1 MSCVAPSHVPPS
13 ADALVERITLT
24 DRTLCRMMAQER
36 GPLTHADTVQARA
49 LIEETEPARAS
60 LARRTV
66 EGLCHWLEVDG
77 RRRFQLPP
85 ERLQARLMCTGL
97 ARVLDHL
104 ARAKLN
110 GLQRR
115 CIGEVLRDAGAHT
128 PTLRARLRLSM
139 GDLQRSSASALIDR
153 LMTDALAAELQLE
166 AVMRP
171 GLAVETPDP
180 QRLAARRAE
189 AWHSAVM
196 VNHRFGYTPSHP
208 AWKFMRNISSLE
220 RARMNLLG
228 DLGRA
233 AEAQRRGIDVQLP

>member
-1 MSCVAPSHVPPS
+1 MSCVAPPNTPPS
-13 ADALVERITLT
+13 TDALMGRITTT
-24 DRTLCRMMAQER
+24 DRALCRLMAQER
-36 GPLTHADTVQARA
+36 GLHTHADSLHARM
-49 LIEETEPARAS
+49 LIDTAEPARAS

-66 EGLCHWLEVDG
+66 EGLCHWLETDG

-139 GDLQRSSASALIDR
+139 DELQRSSASALMDR

-166 AVMRP
+166 AIMRP
-171 GLAVETPDP
+171 GLADNTVDP

-189 AWHSAVM
+189 TWHAAVM
-196 VNHRFGYTPSHP
+196 VNHRFGYTASHP
-208 AWKFMRNISSLE
+208 AWKFMRNISSAE
-220 RARMNLLG
+220 RARMYLLG
-228 DLGRA
+228 DLGRS

>member
-1 MSCVAPSHVPPS
+1 MTCVAPSHVPPS
-13 ADALVERITLT
+13 TDTLVERITLT

-36 GPLTHADTVQARA
+36 GPLTHADTGQARA

-66 EGLCHWLEVDG
+66 EGLCRWLEADG

-115 CIGEVLRDAGAHT
+115 CIGEVLRDAGAHV
-128 PTLRARLRLSM
+128 PTLRARLRLGM
-139 GDLQRSSASALIDR
+139 DDLQHSSASALIDR

-166 AVMRP
+166 AIMRP
-171 GLAVETPDP
+171 GLADDTVDP
-180 QRLAARRAE
+180 QRLAQRRTE
-189 AWHSAVM
+189 TWHSAAM
-196 VNHRFGYTPSHP
+196 VNHRFGYTASHP
-208 AWKFMRNISSLE
+208 AWKYMRNITSSQ
-220 RARMNLLG
+220 RARMYLLG
-228 DLGRA
+228 DLSRA
-233 AEAQRRGIDVQLP
+233 PEAQRRGIDVQLP